1 MQQATLQIGE
11 TMIWERI
18 MDADSNGLSPE
29 GARSLLGLRFSQ
41 NDKER
46 MNELAQ
52 RNQEGLLS
60 DAERRELEAYVNVGD
75 VLALIHLKAQESL
88 DQSA

>member
-1 MQQATLQIGE
+1 ME
-11 TMIWERI
+11 P
-18 MDADSNGLSPE
+18 DSNGLPPE
-29 GARSLLGLRFSQ
+29 VARSLLALRFSQ
-41 NDKER
+41 SDRDR

-52 RNQEGLLS
+52 RNQEGALT

-88 DQSA
+88 EE